1 MDLGHWMIRHARRWA
16 AVIVIAL
23 LGAAYPSPHA
33 GGKEQKQ
40 LLKFAAR
47 MAKDGN
53 WGEARYRWKKAAA
66 LEPENPFILNNIA
79 VALEAEGEHEEAK
92 RYYAEAL
99 DLSDGNDW
107 IEDNAL
113 RLAHL
118 LDTLD
123 ADHGDGASE
132 LEAAIRED
140 SKGKSRKGPDPTKV
154 DILVPLPPK
163 LDVTGIDTILVAS
176 FLTDETEYLDINR
189 EIVRFLRG
197 EFRQETSLDV
207 LDVTPPPAVPEQRL
221 EDLVENHEFWRYLGR
236 EHGADMIVSGRI
248 DFDRRD
254 ISGFQN
260 VDTISSVTGQKVRS
274 TQFVEQEEFSYIMT
288 VLFIDGKSGELLYR
302 DEIKRKIQYQG
313 LANDTLAAFFNMS
326 EMIASDI
333 LSVVSSRRRL
343 EQRTIFQG

>member
-1 MDLGHWMIRHARRWA
+1 MIRYPRICVVV
-16 AVIVIAL
+16 AVVAFL
-23 LGAAYPSPHA
+23 ATSFTLPLA
-33 GGKEQKQ
+33 GNKEQKK

-53 WGEARYRWKKAAA
+53 WGEARYRWQRAAA
-66 LEPENPFILNNIA
+66 ADPENPFILNNIA

-92 RYYAEAL
+92 GYYTEAL
-99 DLSDGNDW
+99 TLSDGNDW

-123 ADHGDGASE
+123 ADAGDGAPE

-140 SKGKSRKGPDPTKV
+140 SSKKQRKGPDPTKV
-154 DILVPLPPK
+154 QILVPLPPK
-163 LDVTGIDTILVAS
+163 LDVTGIENILVAS
-176 FLTDETEYLDINR
+176 FLTDESESLDINR
-189 EIVRFLRG
+189 EVVRFLRG

-207 LDVTPPPAVPEQRL
+207 LDITPPPAVPEQRL
-221 EDLVENHEFWRYLGR
+221 EDFIANHEFWKHLGR
-236 EHGADMIVSGRI
+236 KHGADIIVSGRI
-248 DFDRRD
+248 NFDRRD

-260 VDTISSVTGQKVRS
+260 LDTISNVTGQKVRS
-274 TQFVEQEEFSYIMT
+274 TQFVEQEEFDYVMT
-288 VLFIDGKSGELLYR
+288 VLFFDGKTGELLYR
-302 DEIKRKIQYQG
+302 DEVRRKIKYQG
-313 LANDTLAAFFNMS
+313 LSNDTLAAFFDMS

-343 EQRTIFQG
+343 EQRTIFEG

>member
-1 MDLGHWMIRHARRWA
+1 MVRYPRCWA
-16 AVIVIAL
+16 IVAVVVFLATSSAL
-23 LGAAYPSPHA
+23 PLAAKD
-33 GGKEQKQ
+33 KEQKQ

-53 WGEARYRWKKAAA
+53 WGEARYRWQRAAA
-66 LEPENPFILNNIA
+66 FDPENPFILNNIA

-92 RYYAEAL
+92 VYYTEAL
-99 DLSDGNDW
+99 ALSHGNDW

-123 ADHGDGASE
+123 ADAGDGAPE

-140 SKGKSRKGPDPTKV
+140 SGKESRKGPDPTKV
-154 DILVPLPPK
+154 QILVPLPPK
-163 LDVTGIDTILVAS
+163 LDVTGIENILVAS
-176 FLTDETEYLDINR
+176 FLTDESENLDINR

-207 LDVTPPPAVPEQRL
+207 IDATPPPAVPEQRL
-221 EDLVENHEFWRYLGR
+221 EDLIENHEFWKHLGR

-254 ISGFQN
+254 VSGFQN
-260 VDTISSVTGQKVRS
+260 VDTISNVTGQKVRS
-274 TQFVEQEEFSYIMT
+274 AQFVEQEEFQYVMT
-288 VLFIDGKSGELLYR
+288 ILFFDGKTGELLHR
-302 DEIKRKIQYQG
+302 EEVRRKIKYQG
-313 LANDTLAAFFNMS
+313 LANDTLTAFFDMS
-326 EMIASDI
+326 EMISSDI

>member
-1 MDLGHWMIRHARRWA
+1 MIRYPRSCVVV
-16 AVIVIAL
+16 AVIAFL
-23 LGAAYPSPHA
+23 ATSFTLPLA
-33 GGKEQKQ
+33 GNKEQKK

-53 WGEARYRWKKAAA
+53 WGEARYRWQRAAA
-66 LEPENPFILNNIA
+66 ADPENPFILNNIA

-92 RYYAEAL
+92 GYYTEAL
-99 DLSDGNDW
+99 TLSDGNDW

-123 ADHGDGASE
+123 ADAGDGAPE

-140 SKGKSRKGPDPTKV
+140 SSKKQRKGPDPTKV
-154 DILVPLPPK
+154 QILVPLPPK
-163 LDVTGIDTILVAS
+163 LDVTGIENILVAS
-176 FLTDETEYLDINR
+176 FLTDESESLDINR
-189 EIVRFLRG
+189 EVVRFLRG

-207 LDVTPPPAVPEQRL
+207 LDITPPPAVPEQRL
-221 EDLVENHEFWRYLGR
+221 EDLIANHEFWKHLGR
-236 EHGADMIVSGRI
+236 KHGADIIVSGRI
-248 DFDRRD
+248 NFDRRD

-260 VDTISSVTGQKVRS
+260 LDTISNVTGQNVRS
-274 TQFVEQEEFSYIMT
+274 TQFVEQEEFDYVMT
-288 VLFIDGKSGELLYR
+288 VLFFDGKTGELLYR
-302 DEIKRKIQYQG
+302 DEVRRKIKYQG
-313 LANDTLAAFFNMS
+313 LSNDTLAAFFDMS

-343 EQRTIFQG
+343 EQRTIFEG

>member
-1 MDLGHWMIRHARRWA
+1 MIRYPRSWWVVA
-16 AVIVIAL
+16 IVAFL
-23 LGAAYPSPHA
+23 ATSFTLPLA
-33 GGKEQKQ
+33 GNKEQKK

-53 WGEARYRWKKAAA
+53 WGEARYRWQRAAA
-66 LEPENPFILNNIA
+66 VDPENPFILNNIA

-92 RYYAEAL
+92 EYYTQAL
-99 DLSDGNDW
+99 SLSDGNDW

-123 ADHGDGASE
+123 ADAGDGAPE

-140 SKGKSRKGPDPTKV
+140 SSKKQQKGPDPTKV
-154 DILVPLPPK
+154 HILVPLPPK
-163 LDVTGIDTILVAS
+163 LDVTGIENILVAS
-176 FLTDETEYLDINR
+176 FLTDESESLDINR
-189 EIVRFLRG
+189 EVVRFLRG

-207 LDVTPPPAVPEQRL
+207 LDITPPPAVPEQRL
-221 EDLVENHEFWRYLGR
+221 EDFIANHEFWKHLGR
-236 EHGADMIVSGRI
+236 KHNADIIVSGRI
-248 DFDRRD
+248 NFDRRD

-260 VDTISSVTGQKVRS
+260 LDSISNVTGQKVRS
-274 TQFVEQEEFSYIMT
+274 TQFVEQEEFEYVMT
-288 VLFIDGKSGELLYR
+288 VLFFDGKTGELLYR
-302 DEIKRKIQYQG
+302 DEVRRTIKYQG
-313 LANDTLAAFFNMS
+313 LANDTLAAFFDMS

-343 EQRTIFQG
+343 EQRTIFEG

>member
-1 MDLGHWMIRHARRWA
+1 MIRYPRCWA
-16 AVIVIAL
+16 VVAVVVVATSFTL
-23 LGAAYPSPHA
+23 PQA
-33 GGKEQKQ
+33 GNKEQKQ

-53 WGEARYRWKKAAA
+53 WGEARYRWQKAAA
-66 LEPENPFILNNIA
+66 LDPENPFILNNIA

-92 RYYAEAL
+92 GYYTEAL
-99 DLSDGNDW
+99 ALSDGNDW

-123 ADHGDGASE
+123 ADDGDGAPE

-140 SKGKSRKGPDPTKV
+140 SGKKQRKGPDPTKV
-154 DILVPLPPK
+154 HILVPLPPK
-163 LDVTGIDTILVAS
+163 LDVTGIETILVAS
-176 FLTDETEYLDINR
+176 FLTDESEQLDINR

-197 EFRQETSLDV
+197 EFRQETSLGV
-207 LDVTPPPAVPEQRL
+207 IDVTPPPAVPEQRL
-221 EDLVENHEFWRYLGR
+221 EDLIENHEFWKHLGR
-236 EHGADMIVSGRI
+236 EHRADMIVSGRI

-260 VDTISSVTGQKVRS
+260 LDTISNVTGQKVRA
-274 TQFVEQEEFSYIMT
+274 TQFVEQEEFEYVMT
-288 VLFIDGKSGELLYR
+288 ILFFDGKTGELLYR
-302 DEIKRKIQYQG
+302 DEVRRKIKYQG
-313 LANDTLAAFFNMS
+313 LANDVLAAFFDMS

-333 LSVVSSRRRL
+333 LSVVSSRRRP

>member
-1 MDLGHWMIRHARRWA
+1 MIRYPRCWA
-16 AVIVIAL
+16 AVGIVVL
-23 LGAAYPSPHA
+23 AATFIPSQA
-33 GGKEQKQ
+33 GNKEQKQ

-53 WGEARYRWKKAAA
+53 WGEARYRWQKAST
-66 LEPENPFILNNIA
+66 LDPENPFILNNIA

-92 RYYAEAL
+92 EYYTEAL
-99 DLSDGNDW
+99 ALSDGNDW

-123 ADHGDGASE
+123 ADTGDGAPE

-140 SKGKSRKGPDPTKV
+140 SGRKPQKGPDPTKV
-154 DILVPLPPK
+154 HILVPLPPK
-163 LDVTGIDTILVAS
+163 LDVTGIEDILVAS
-176 FLTDETEYLDINR
+176 FLTDESQYLDMNR

-197 EFRQETSLDV
+197 EFRQETSLKV

-221 EDLVENHEFWRYLGR
+221 EDLIENHEFWKHLGR
-236 EHGADMIVSGRI
+236 EHDVDMIVSGRI

-260 VDTISSVTGQKVRS
+260 VDTISNVTGQKVRS
-274 TQFVEQEEFSYIMT
+274 TQFVEQEEFEYVMT
-288 VLFIDGKSGELLYR
+288 VLFFDGKTGELLYR
-302 DEIKRKIQYQG
+302 DEVRRKVKYQG
-313 LANDTLAAFFNMS
+313 LGNDTLSAFFDLS
-326 EMIASDI
+326 ELIASDI
-333 LSVVSSRRRL
+333 LAVVSTRRRL
-343 EQRTIFQG
+343 EQRTIFEG